1 MDGYVNYAF
10 ASQIIVLCRPTTIY
24 LFGIFPA
31 AENNAEEKCTSCE
44 CIYICIYIYI
54 YIYINIYVRQNRSMH
69 SRALHRLHRSNFFPP
84 PKHRGLPGSLA
95 LHSMRVRS
103 TRPSEAFVVFTS
115 LFHIPIRAASLC
127 SFKHMH
133 PLLRNLVEDV
143 QGVPSWAWLAHGYGQ
158 GNR

>member
-1 MDGYVNYAF
+1 
-10 ASQIIVLCRPTTIY
+10 
-24 LFGIFPA
+24 
-31 AENNAEEKCTSCE
+31 
-44 CIYICIYIYI
+44 
-54 YIYINIYVRQNRSMH
+54 MH

-115 LFHIPIRAASLC
+115 LLHIPICAASLC
-127 SFKHMH
+127 SFKYMH

>member
-1 MDGYVNYAF
+1 MPWPRLEPRTFLGRRFQAPRTFSGPGLADSEPRTCKHEF
-10 ASQIIVLCRPTTIY
+10 DLIIHD
-24 LFGIFPA
+24 
-31 AENNAEEKCTSCE
+31 
-44 CIYICIYIYI
+44 IYIYI
-54 YIYINIYVRQNRSMH
+54 YIYVRLNRSMH

-115 LFHIPIRAASLC
+115 LLHIPICAASLC
-127 SFKHMH
+127 SFKYMH